1 LTTTCVVSEMNGMTD
16 SDAVPRLYLDA
27 NVFIYAIEGNAD
39 IADPLR
45 QLFEL
50 FRARR
55 GIGVTSELTLA
66 EVLPK
71 ASDVQRRSYLNM
83 IVWSQIFDLH
93 PVSRDILIETAE
105 YREYAGMPKLPDAIH
120 VVTAIRA
127 GCRRVLS
134 ADLRLKLPEGYSVLS
149 PAAENLTSLIRELS

>member
-1 LTTTCVVSEMNGMTD
+1 MNGMTD

-45 QLFEL
+45 QLFDL

-55 GIGVTSELTLA
+55 GIGVTSE
-66 EVLPK
+66 PK
-71 ASDVQRRSYLNM
+71 ASDVQRRSYLNL

>member
-1 LTTTCVVSEMNGMTD
+1 MTD
-16 SDAVPRLYLDA
+16 SDAVPRIYLDA
-27 NVFIYAIEGNAD
+27 NLFIYAIEGNAD

-45 QLFEL
+45 QLFDL

-83 IVWSQIFDLH
+83 IAWSQIFDLH

-105 YREYAGMPKLPDAIH
+105 YRGYAGMPKLPDAIH

-134 ADLRLKLPEGYSVLS
+134 ADLRLKLPERYSVLS
-149 PAAENLTSLIRELS
+149 PTAENLTSLIRELS

>member
-1 LTTTCVVSEMNGMTD
+1 MTD

-45 QLFEL
+45 QLFDL

-105 YREYAGMPKLPDAIH
+105 YRECAGMPKLPDAIH

-134 ADLRLKLPEGYSVLS
+134 ADLRLNCLRDIPCYRQPPRTLL
-149 PAAENLTSLIRELS
+149 A